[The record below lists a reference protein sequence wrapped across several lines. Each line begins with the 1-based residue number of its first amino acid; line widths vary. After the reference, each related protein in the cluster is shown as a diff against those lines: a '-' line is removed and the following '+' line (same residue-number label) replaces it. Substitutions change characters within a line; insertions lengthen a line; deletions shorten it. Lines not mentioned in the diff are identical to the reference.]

1 MIVAAATANNV
12 RLVVAND
19 PDADR
24 LAAAEQVMKAD
35 GSASGNFVTFS
46 GKNVGTGVGKDVGR
60 GAAYCAQQIKL
71 HFASEFIVQKQQV
84 YSGILR

>member
-1 MIVAAATANNV
+1 VCLIVAAATANNV

-35 GSASGNFVTFS
+35 GSGSGSFVSFS
-46 GKNVGTGVGKDVGR
+46 GKDVGTGVGSDVGR
-60 GAAYCAQQIKL
+60 GAAYCA
-71 HFASEFIVQKQQV
+71 
-84 YSGILR
+84 SGCK